1 MKIQGKLKFA
11 SLQVFSLQPSQHMG
25 PLEFSMALYSHF
37 CGKMHFYMRYVYATL
52 LQCFYYVA
60 IIFSVSHTSGCVC
73 LYWQL
78 RFPLNIFGA
87 TLAVATLGVRECLMW
102 GFLWLIGAFMTLLVP
117 LVSEGFLEEGG

>member
-1 MKIQGKLKFA
+1 MKIQSKLKFA

-87 TLAVATLGVRECLMW
+87 TLAVAGYTWGEGMFNVGLSLVNRCLHDTT
-102 GFLWLIGAFMTLLVP
+102 GA
-117 LVSEGFLEEGG
+117 VSL